1 MCVVM
6 AAGGYPG
13 AYRSGDAIEGL
24 AEAGKMRDV
33 VVFHAGTKKS
43 GEQVVTAGGR
53 ILGVTA
59 LGHDLEEAV
68 KRVYEAVSKIRFQD
82 AHYRHDIAQK
92 ALR

>member
-1 MCVVM
+1 
-6 AAGGYPG
+6 
-13 AYRSGDAIEGL
+13 
-24 AEAGKMRDV
+24 MRDV

-68 KRVYEAVSKIRFQD
+68 KRVYEAVSKISFQD